1 VGEKQMPKQPIINF
15 GILSDCSSKILNSYC
30 LNGINTMPVSGPR
43 DGEDPI
49 LTTREAAR
57 LLGIAVSTAQQ
68 WTETGVLP
76 AWKTPGGHRRVRQSD
91 VSALLRE
98 RAGLG
103 NAAQRAARTDFLPD
117 AGGALPHHEYARLN
131 ALRATGLL
139 DSEAEAVFDRLT
151 WLATQ
156 VTDCPIAL
164 LSLVTARRQWFK
176 SRAGTVLPQTA
187 REDAFC
193 SHTITQDGP
202 LVVPDTLLD
211 ARFKDNP
218 LVAGAPHVRFYAG
231 FPLVDGAGFRL
242 GALCVMDREP
252 RRLRQRELR
261 ALGELTAI
269 AAEEIRR
276 R

>member
-1 VGEKQMPKQPIINF
+1 MM
-15 GILSDCSSKILNSYC
+15 SSCSGDDN
-30 LNGINTMPVSGPR
+30 
-43 DGEDPI
+43 DPI

-68 WTETGVLP
+68 WIENGVLP
-76 AWKTPGGHRRVRQSD
+76 AWKTPGGHRRVRLSD
-91 VSALLRE
+91 VSALIRA

-103 NAAQRAARTDFLPD
+103 THAGNADAADFLPD
-117 AGGALPHHEYARLN
+117 AACALPGPEHARLM
-131 ALRATGLL
+131 ALHATGLV
-139 DSEAEAVFDRLT
+139 DSAAEAVFDRLT

-156 VTDCPIAL
+156 VTACPIAL
-164 LSLVTARRQWFK
+164 LSLVTARRQWLK
-176 SRAGTVLPQTA
+176 SRVGFALPESA

-193 SHTITQDGP
+193 SHTIAQDAP
-202 LVVPDTLLD
+202 LVVPDALLD
-211 ARFKDNP
+211 ARFRSNP
-218 LVAGAPHVRFYAG
+218 LVVGEPHLRFYAG
-231 FPLVDGAGFRL
+231 FPLVDGSGHRL

-252 RRLRQRELR
+252 RRLREREMR

>member
-1 VGEKQMPKQPIINF
+1 MVLMRP
-15 GILSDCSSKILNSYC
+15 D
-30 LNGINTMPVSGPR
+30 
-43 DGEDPI
+43 DGDDPI

-57 LLGIAVSTAQQ
+57 MLGIAVSTAQQ
-68 WTETGVLP
+68 WIENGVIP
-76 AWKTPGGHRRVRQSD
+76 AWKTPGGHRRVRLSD

-98 RAGLG
+98 RAGLAPLPG
-103 NAAQRAARTDFLPD
+103 SPDPRDFVPD
-117 AGGALPHHEYARLN
+117 AASVLPQHEYERLN

-156 VTDCPIAL
+156 VTECPVAL

-176 SRAGTVLPQTA
+176 SRVGIQLPQTP

-193 SHTITQDGP
+193 SHTIAGSGP
-202 LVVPDTLLD
+202 LVVPDTLED
-211 ARFKDNP
+211 ARFRDNP
-218 LVAGAPHVRFYAG
+218 LVVGAPHIRFYAG
-231 FPLVDGAGFRL
+231 FPLADGSGFRL
-242 GALCVMDREP
+242 GALCVMDYEP
-252 RRLRQRELR
+252 RRLRDRELR
-261 ALGELTAI
+261 ALKELAAI

>member
-1 VGEKQMPKQPIINF
+1 MSVSCPDDG
-15 GILSDCSSKILNSYC
+15 DD
-30 LNGINTMPVSGPR
+30 PV
-43 DGEDPI
+43 

-68 WTETGVLP
+68 WSESGILP

-98 RAGLG
+98 RAGQES
-103 NAAQRAARTDFLPD
+103 AAGRAAPSDFVPD
-117 AGGALPHHEYARLN
+117 AAAVLPRHEHARLN

-156 VTDCPIAL
+156 VTGCPIAL

-176 SRAGTVLPQTA
+176 SRAGTAVPPTA

-193 SHTITQDGP
+193 SHTIAGSGP
-202 LVVPDTLLD
+202 LVVPDALLD

-218 LVAGAPHVRFYAG
+218 LVAGAPHLRFYAG
-231 FPLVDGAGFRL
+231 FPLVDGGGFRL
-242 GALCVMDREP
+242 GALCVMDHEP

>member
-1 VGEKQMPKQPIINF
+1 MNI
-15 GILSDCSSKILNSYC
+15 SSPDE
-30 LNGINTMPVSGPR
+30 G
-43 DGEDPI
+43 DDPI
-49 LTTREAAR
+49 LTTREAGK
-57 LLGIAVSTAQQ
+57 LLGVAVSTTQQ
-68 WTETGVLP
+68 WIENGLLP
-76 AWKTPGGHRRVRQSD
+76 AWKTPGGHRRVRLSD
-91 VSALLRE
+91 VSALLRA
-98 RAGLG
+98 RAGLEP
-103 NAAQRAARTDFLPD
+103 L
-117 AGGALPHHEYARLN
+117 AGVADPEDLVPGAGCALPGQEHARLQ

-151 WLATQ
+151 WLASE
-156 VTDCPIAL
+156 VTECPIAL

-176 SRAGTVLPQTA
+176 SRVGLHLPQTA

-193 SHTITQDGP
+193 SHTIAQDGP

-211 ARFKDNP
+211 ARFRHNL
-218 LVAGAPHVRFYAG
+218 LVVGPPHLRFYAG
-231 FPLVDGAGFRL
+231 FPVADAQGFKL

-252 RRLRQRELR
+252 RRLRAREMR

>member
-1 VGEKQMPKQPIINF
+1 MA
-15 GILSDCSSKILNSYC
+15 LSPPDA
-30 LNGINTMPVSGPR
+30 GDDR
-43 DGEDPI
+43 I
-49 LTTREAAR
+49 LTTREAGE

-68 WTETGVLP
+68 WIENGLLP
-76 AWKTPGGHRRVRQSD
+76 AWKTPGGHRRVRLSD
-91 VSALLRE
+91 VRALARA
-98 RAGLG
+98 RAGL
-103 NAAQRAARTDFLPD
+103 APL
-117 AGGALPHHEYARLN
+117 AGGADPADFVPAADCALPAQEHARLQ

-151 WLATQ
+151 WLAAQ
-156 VTDCPIAL
+156 VTECPVAL

-176 SRAGTVLPQTA
+176 SRVGLQLPQTA
-187 REDAFC
+187 RENAFC
-193 SHTITQDGP
+193 SHTIAQDGP

-211 ARFKDNP
+211 ARFQHNP
-218 LVAGAPHVRFYAG
+218 LVTGAPHLRFYAG
-231 FPLVDGAGFRL
+231 FPLADARGFRL

-252 RRLRQRELR
+252 RRLRERELR

>member
-1 VGEKQMPKQPIINF
+1 M
-15 GILSDCSSKILNSYC
+15 
-30 LNGINTMPVSGPR
+30 VSTCPDQG
-43 DGEDPI
+43 DDPI
-49 LTTREAAR
+49 LTTRDAAR

-68 WTETGVLP
+68 WIENGVLP
-76 AWKTPGGHRRVRQSD
+76 AWKTPGGHRRVRLSD
-91 VSALLRE
+91 VGALLRDRACPGT
-98 RAGLG
+98 RAGESD
-103 NAAQRAARTDFLPD
+103 DFLPD
-117 AGGALPHHEYARLN
+117 AACALPGHEHTRLI
-131 ALRATGLL
+131 ALRTSGLL

-176 SRAGTVLPQTA
+176 SRVGFDLPQTA

-193 SHTITQDGP
+193 SHTIARDTP
-202 LVVPDTLLD
+202 LVVPNALLD
-211 ARFKDNP
+211 ARFRHNP
-218 LVAGAPHVRFYAG
+218 LVTGEQHLRFYTG
-231 FPLVDGAGFRL
+231 FPLVDAKGYRL

-252 RRLRQRELR
+252 RRLREREMR

>member
-1 VGEKQMPKQPIINF
+1 MM
-15 GILSDCSSKILNSYC
+15 STC
-30 LNGINTMPVSGPR
+30 LAAE
-43 DGEDPI
+43 DDPI

-68 WTETGVLP
+68 WLENGVLP
-76 AWKTPGGHRRVRQSD
+76 AWKTPGGHRRVRLSD

-98 RAGLG
+98 RSSMGAQAAGADPG
-103 NAAQRAARTDFLPD
+103 DFLPD
-117 AGGALPHHEYARLN
+117 AACALPGQEHARLL
-131 ALRATGLL
+131 ALRATGLV
-139 DSEAEAVFDRLT
+139 DSETEAVFDRLT

-164 LSLVTARRQWFK
+164 LSLVTGRRLWLK
-176 SRAGTVLPQTA
+176 SRIGITVTHAP

-193 SHTITQDGP
+193 SHTIGQDGP
-202 LVVPDTLLD
+202 LVVPDALLD
-211 ARFKDNP
+211 TRFQHNP
-218 LVAGAPHVRFYAG
+218 LVLGEPHLRFYAG
-231 FPLVDGAGFRL
+231 FPLIDAKGFKL
-242 GALCVMDREP
+242 GALCVMDSEP
-252 RRLRQRELR
+252 RRLREREMR

>member
-1 VGEKQMPKQPIINF
+1 MPDNYF
-15 GILSDCSSKILNSYC
+15 LSET
-30 LNGINTMPVSGPR
+30 NTMALSRPDAG
-43 DGEDPI
+43 DDPI
-49 LTTREAAR
+49 LTTREAGE

-68 WTETGVLP
+68 WIETGLLP
-76 AWKTPGGHRRVRQSD
+76 AWRTPGGHRRVRLSD
-91 VSALLRE
+91 VSALLRA
-98 RAGLG
+98 RAGLAPL
-103 NAAQRAARTDFLPD
+103 AAGARPADFVPG
-117 AGGALPHHEYARLN
+117 AGCALPAKEHARLQ

-151 WLATQ
+151 WLAAQ
-156 VTDCPIAL
+156 VTECPVAL

-176 SRAGTVLPQTA
+176 SRVGLTLPQTA
-187 REDAFC
+187 RENAFC
-193 SHTITQDGP
+193 SHTIAQDGP

-211 ARFKDNP
+211 ARFQHNP
-218 LVAGAPHVRFYAG
+218 LVTGAPHLRFYAG
-231 FPLVDGAGFRL
+231 FPLADARGFRL

-252 RRLRQRELR
+252 RRLRERELR

>member
-1 VGEKQMPKQPIINF
+1 MV
-15 GILSDCSSKILNSYC
+15 LSRSD
-30 LNGINTMPVSGPR
+30 
-43 DGEDPI
+43 DGDDPI

-57 LLGIAVSTAQQ
+57 MLGIAVSTAQQ
-68 WTETGVLP
+68 WIENGVIP
-76 AWKTPGGHRRVRQSD
+76 AWKTPGGHRRVRLSD

-98 RAGLG
+98 RAGLAPLPG
-103 NAAQRAARTDFLPD
+103 SPDPRDFVPDVAGVLPQ
-117 AGGALPHHEYARLN
+117 HEYARLN

-156 VTDCPIAL
+156 VTECPVAL

-176 SRAGTVLPQTA
+176 SRAGIALPQTP

-193 SHTITQDGP
+193 SHTIAGGGP
-202 LVVPDTLLD
+202 LVVPDTLQD
-211 ARFKDNP
+211 ARFRDNP
-218 LVAGAPHVRFYAG
+218 LVARAPHIRFYAG
-231 FPLVDGAGFRL
+231 FPLIDGGGFRL
-242 GALCVMDREP
+242 GALCVMDYEP
-252 RRLRQRELR
+252 RRLRERELR
-261 ALGELTAI
+261 ALKELTAI